1 MEEEAEIINRI
12 ESKKLFFCREFSLCV
27 VVEVVKLS
35 WRMEVV

>member
-12 ESKKLFFCREFSLCV
+12 EETFFCREFSLCV

-35 WRMEVV
+35 RRMEVV